1 MGSLSDSP
9 TMGYLLYLSL
19 VTLLSCS
26 IQGASLPYKNGY
38 DFHFNEMGVRL
49 DLTMKDLNP
58 LVGGKAHIEL
68 PISTVWNQLQD
79 HTKSLE
85 PIVLNLEKVALPVW
99 RILETEAPFLK
110 QVIKA
115 LEKNTVGKMSDVMTV
130 KADITFNAEKI
141 LKGVFNV
148 AVDYTIVHRDG
159 TEEKATV
166 LVKGNDEAGKLVTSL
181 EVIPKNNVDIN
192 EKIFYPFEMIFTCNW
207 PSAHTLTIKGDFGK
221 IFLNVANDMNE
232 VSVRGIWE
240 YLGQQYKYSYLL
252 SIKDK
257 YITATYQLP
266 TKEIFDMVMMF
277 KMMDGFPRIEI
288 TGNLPTTQLFTA
300 GVFETEMIV
309 NNWLNYELKHIFN
322 DVEMLNMTFKMLN
335 GQPRIEITGTMPT
348 SHYFT
353 AGVFKTEVIVKNM
366 LNYEVKHIF
375 NGVEMLNLTFKML
388 NGLPRL
394 EITGTMPNTRFFTAG
409 AFKTEVIVNNTL
421 NYEIKHIFNGKEML
435 NLTFKMLKGLPRL
448 EITGTTPTSRY
459 FTAGVFKT
467 EVIVNNWL
475 NFDLKHIFND
485 MEMLSMEFKMLNG
498 FPRLEVSG
506 TILDLQPILP
516 AGVFKTEVIV
526 NNWFNYEIEHVF
538 NNMEMVK
545 MIFKTLNGF
554 PRVVITGTMPT
565 LPLVPAGVFKTEVIV
580 SDWIDYE
587 IKHVFNGM
595 EMLNFTFKVLNGF
608 PTIEVKGTMPTLP
621 LLPVGVFKTEVIANN
636 WIDYEIKHV
645 FNDKE
650 MLSMTLKMLKGFPRL
665 EITGTMPTL
674 PLLPAGVFKTE
685 VIVNNWLN
693 YEIRHFFNDFE
704 MLSMIFK
711 MLHGYPRLAITGTM
725 PTLPLVPAGVFK
737 TEAIVSNWLNYD
749 IKHFSNNVEMLSLT
763 LKEVTGF
770 PRLEIT
776 GTMPTL
782 PLFPAGVFK
791 TEVTRSSG
799 YSYGIKHIFNGMELL
814 NIVFKMLNGF
824 PMLEIT
830 GTMPT
835 VPLFPAGVFKT
846 EVTKSSGYSYEIKHI
861 FNGMELLNLK
871 YQMMNSFPR
880 LEITGTMPTPPIL
893 PAGVFKT
900 EVIVNNW
907 KNYDIRHIFNGM
919 ELLNVKYQMM
929 NGFPRLVI
937 TGTMPTVPFLPAGVF
952 KTEVI
957 ANSRY
962 NYEIKHIFNDMEML
976 KITFKMVKGFPR
988 IEIAGK
994 MPTLPI
1000 IPTGA
1005 FKTEIIAKNWKNYD
1019 IRHIFNGMQM
1029 LNLKIAIINGKME
1042 MIGKYGMT
1050 HKTHLVMEYEYMRW
1064 VKIMLPTTNTWLSK
1078 ELGIEMHYQPTNE
1091 AKLLEGGNTKIV
1103 AMHDNMPLMEIGGY
1117 FGLTW
1122 DSTVYEILVK
1132 DFHINLMNLETIL
1145 PFEIILPEVKFYGKI
1160 FLDRE
1165 NRNGLLPKLAFEA
1178 QIHKDE
1184 KIVFHYLL
1192 TTVETPYKLHIFFP
1206 YFFQHVLH
1214 LTHEHLE
1221 ITHEHIVLGNKQVI
1235 KTLCNLTAK
1244 KLIGTITPT
1253 LMSFELFDGELSLVK
1268 YVTELTK
1275 IEVGRNAM
1283 VLEGVKTFEFN
1294 ACQPMLLPKILGFN
1308 KLMTKFHLEVADKAA
1323 GKVNINVAVSK
1334 DTTELVKVVV
1344 NNVEAPYT

>member
-19 VTLLSCS
+19 VSLLSCS
-26 IQGASLPYKNGY
+26 IQCASLPYKNGY

-49 DLTMKDLNP
+49 DLAMKDLNP

-115 LEKNTVGKMSDVMTV
+115 LDKNTVGKMSDVMTV

-166 LVKGNDEAGKLVTSL
+166 LIKGNDDAGKLVTSL
-181 EVIPKNNVDIN
+181 EVIPKNNVNIN
-192 EKIFYPFEMIFTCNW
+192 EKIFYPLEMIFTCNW
-207 PSAHTLTIKGDFGK
+207 PSAHTLTINGDFGK

-232 VSVRGIWE
+232 VSVRGVWE

-266 TKEIFDMVMMF
+266 TKEIFDMVMM
-277 KMMDGFPRIEI
+277 I
-288 TGNLPTTQLFTA
+288 
-300 GVFETEMIV
+300 
-309 NNWLNYELKHIFN
+309 
-322 DVEMLNMTFKMLN
+322 KMLN
-335 GQPRIEITGTMPT
+335 GLPRIEITGTMPT

-409 AFKTEVIVNNTL
+409 AFKTEVIVNNML

-448 EITGTTPTSRY
+448 EITGTMPTSRY

-485 MEMLSMEFKMLNG
+485 MEMLSLTLKELNG

-506 TILDLQPILP
+506 TMLDLQPILP
-516 AGVFKTEVIV
+516 AGEFKTEVIV
-526 NNWFNYEIEHVF
+526 NNWFNYEIKHVF

-565 LPLVPAGVFKTEVIV
+565 LPLVPAGAFKTEVIV
-580 SDWIDYE
+580 SNWLNYD

-608 PTIEVKGTMPTLP
+608 PTIEITGTMPTLP
-621 LLPVGVFKTEVIANN
+621 LLPAGVFKTEMIVSD
-636 WIDYEIKHV
+636 WVDYEIKHI

-674 PLLPAGVFKTE
+674 PLLPVGVFKTE
-685 VIVNNWLN
+685 VIANNWLN
-693 YEIRHFFNDFE
+693 YEIKHIFDDME
-704 MLSMIFK
+704 MLNIVFR
-711 MLHGYPRLAITGTM
+711 MLNGFPSLVITGTM
-725 PTLPLVPAGVFK
+725 PTLPLVPVGAFK
-737 TEAIVSNWLNYD
+737 TEVIVSNWLNYD
-749 IKHFSNNVEMLSLT
+749 IKHFFNDVEMLSLT
-763 LKEVTGF
+763 LKELTGF

-782 PLFPAGVFK
+782 PILPAGVFKTEVTVNNWFDFEMKHIFNKMEMLNIVFKMLNGLPMLEITGTMPTLPLLPAGVFKTEVIVNNWFDFEMKHIFNKVEMLNIVFKMLNGFPMLEIAGTMPTVPLFPAGVFK

-799 YSYGIKHIFNGMELL
+799 YSYE
-814 NIVFKMLNGF
+814 
-824 PMLEIT
+824 
-830 GTMPT
+830 
-835 VPLFPAGVFKT
+835 
-846 EVTKSSGYSYEIKHI
+846 
-861 FNGMELLNLK
+861 
-871 YQMMNSFPR
+871 
-880 LEITGTMPTPPIL
+880 
-893 PAGVFKT
+893 
-900 EVIVNNW
+900 
-907 KNYDIRHIFNGM
+907 
-919 ELLNVKYQMM
+919 
-929 NGFPRLVI
+929 
-937 TGTMPTVPFLPAGVF
+937 
-952 KTEVI
+952 
-957 ANSRY
+957 
-962 NYEIKHIFNDMEML
+962 
-976 KITFKMVKGFPR
+976 
-988 IEIAGK
+988 
-994 MPTLPI
+994 
-1000 IPTGA
+1000 
-1005 FKTEIIAKNWKNYD
+1005 
-1019 IRHIFNGMQM
+1019 
-1029 LNLKIAIINGKME
+1029 
-1042 MIGKYGMT
+1042 
-1050 HKTHLVMEYEYMRW
+1050 
-1064 VKIMLPTTNTWLSK
+1064 
-1078 ELGIEMHYQPTNE
+1078 
-1091 AKLLEGGNTKIV
+1091 
-1103 AMHDNMPLMEIGGY
+1103 
-1117 FGLTW
+1117 
-1122 DSTVYEILVK
+1122 
-1132 DFHINLMNLETIL
+1132 
-1145 PFEIILPEVKFYGKI
+1145 
-1160 FLDRE
+1160 
-1165 NRNGLLPKLAFEA
+1165 
-1178 QIHKDE
+1178 
-1184 KIVFHYLL
+1184 
-1192 TTVETPYKLHIFFP
+1192 
-1206 YFFQHVLH
+1206 
-1214 LTHEHLE
+1214 
-1221 ITHEHIVLGNKQVI
+1221 
-1235 KTLCNLTAK
+1235 
-1244 KLIGTITPT
+1244 
-1253 LMSFELFDGELSLVK
+1253 
-1268 YVTELTK
+1268 
-1275 IEVGRNAM
+1275 
-1283 VLEGVKTFEFN
+1283 
-1294 ACQPMLLPKILGFN
+1294 
-1308 KLMTKFHLEVADKAA
+1308 
-1323 GKVNINVAVSK
+1323 
-1334 DTTELVKVVV
+1334 
-1344 NNVEAPYT
+1344 

>member
-38 DFHFNEMGVRL
+38 VFHFNEMGVRL
-49 DLTMKDLNP
+49 DLAMKDLNP

-166 LVKGNDEAGKLVTSL
+166 LIKGNDDAGKLVTSL
-181 EVIPKNNVDIN
+181 EVIPKNNVNIN
-192 EKIFYPFEMIFTCNW
+192 EKIFYPLEMIFTCNW
-207 PSAHTLTIKGDFGK
+207 PSAHTLTINGDFGK

-232 VSVRGIWE
+232 VSVRGVWE

-300 GVFETEMIV
+300 GVFKTEMIV

-335 GQPRIEITGTMPT
+335 GLPRIEITGTMPT
-348 SHYFT
+348 SRYFT

-409 AFKTEVIVNNTL
+409 AFKTEVIVNNML
-421 NYEIKHIFNGKEML
+421 NFDIKHIFNGIEML
-435 NLTFKMLKGLPRL
+435 SLTLKELNGFPRL
-448 EITGTTPTSRY
+448 EITGT
-459 FTAGVFKT
+459 
-467 EVIVNNWL
+467 
-475 NFDLKHIFND
+475 
-485 MEMLSMEFKMLNG
+485 M
-498 FPRLEVSG
+498 
-506 TILDLQPILP
+506 LDLQPILP

-526 NNWFNYEIEHVF
+526 NNWFNYEIKHVF

-565 LPLVPAGVFKTEVIV
+565 LPLVPAGAFKTEVIV
-580 SDWIDYE
+580 SNWLNYD
-587 IKHVFNGM
+587 IKHIFNGM

-608 PTIEVKGTMPTLP
+608 PTIEVKGTMPTLTLFP
-621 LLPVGVFKTEVIANN
+621 AGVFRTEVIVSD

-693 YEIRHFFNDFE
+693 YEIRHIFDDME
-704 MLSMIFK
+704 MLNIVFR
-711 MLHGYPRLAITGTM
+711 MLNGFPSLLITGTM
-725 PTLPLVPAGVFK
+725 PSFPFVPAG
-737 TEAIVSNWLNYD
+737 A
-749 IKHFSNNVEMLSLT
+749 
-763 LKEVTGF
+763 
-770 PRLEIT
+770 
-776 GTMPTL
+776 
-782 PLFPAGVFK
+782 
-791 TEVTRSSG
+791 
-799 YSYGIKHIFNGMELL
+799 
-814 NIVFKMLNGF
+814 
-824 PMLEIT
+824 
-830 GTMPT
+830 
-835 VPLFPAGVFKT
+835 
-846 EVTKSSGYSYEIKHI
+846 
-861 FNGMELLNLK
+861 
-871 YQMMNSFPR
+871 
-880 LEITGTMPTPPIL
+880 
-893 PAGVFKT
+893 FKT
-900 EVIVNNW
+900 EVIVSNLL
-907 KNYDIRHIFNGM
+907 NYDI
-919 ELLNVKYQMM
+919 K
-929 NGFPRLVI
+929 
-937 TGTMPTVPFLPAGVF
+937 
-952 KTEVI
+952 
-957 ANSRY
+957 
-962 NYEIKHIFNDMEML
+962 
-976 KITFKMVKGFPR
+976 
-988 IEIAGK
+988 
-994 MPTLPI
+994 
-1000 IPTGA
+1000 
-1005 FKTEIIAKNWKNYD
+1005 
-1019 IRHIFNGMQM
+1019 
-1029 LNLKIAIINGKME
+1029 
-1042 MIGKYGMT
+1042 
-1050 HKTHLVMEYEYMRW
+1050 
-1064 VKIMLPTTNTWLSK
+1064 
-1078 ELGIEMHYQPTNE
+1078 
-1091 AKLLEGGNTKIV
+1091 
-1103 AMHDNMPLMEIGGY
+1103 
-1117 FGLTW
+1117 
-1122 DSTVYEILVK
+1122 
-1132 DFHINLMNLETIL
+1132 
-1145 PFEIILPEVKFYGKI
+1145 
-1160 FLDRE
+1160 
-1165 NRNGLLPKLAFEA
+1165 
-1178 QIHKDE
+1178 
-1184 KIVFHYLL
+1184 
-1192 TTVETPYKLHIFFP
+1192 
-1206 YFFQHVLH
+1206 
-1214 LTHEHLE
+1214 
-1221 ITHEHIVLGNKQVI
+1221 
-1235 KTLCNLTAK
+1235 
-1244 KLIGTITPT
+1244 
-1253 LMSFELFDGELSLVK
+1253 
-1268 YVTELTK
+1268 
-1275 IEVGRNAM
+1275 
-1283 VLEGVKTFEFN
+1283 
-1294 ACQPMLLPKILGFN
+1294 
-1308 KLMTKFHLEVADKAA
+1308 
-1323 GKVNINVAVSK
+1323 
-1334 DTTELVKVVV
+1334 
-1344 NNVEAPYT
+1344 